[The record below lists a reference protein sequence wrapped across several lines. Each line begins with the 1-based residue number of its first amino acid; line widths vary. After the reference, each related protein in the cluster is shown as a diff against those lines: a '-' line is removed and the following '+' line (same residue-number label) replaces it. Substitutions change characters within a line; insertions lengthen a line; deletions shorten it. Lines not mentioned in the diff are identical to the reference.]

1 MGNMLYLAVDKNKL
15 KRRTKF
21 VCKSLGATL
30 TKWPFG
36 ASVRSY
42 PSLSRTFKRIEWP
55 CDRCQPVTWRF
66 LSFALFT
73 KGIILNV

>member
-1 MGNMLYLAVDKNKL
+1 MGNMLYLAVDENKL

-55 CDRCQPVTWRF
+55 CDRCQPVTYIEGIF
-66 LSFALFT
+66 CLLLYSLKVSF
-73 KGIILNV
+73 